1 MQAGRAL
8 TYDEILRFLDYILTS
23 NTNNLDH
30 MEAFKSFDRN
40 GTGQI
45 SSAEL
50 LGVLKKRLPPKDYE
64 TYVQLLTSSY
74 GPLINYIDFFKKP
87 PKIAK

>member
-1 MQAGRAL
+1 
-8 TYDEILRFLDYILTS
+8 
-23 NTNNLDH
+23 

-50 LGVLKKRLPPKDYE
+50 LGILKKRLPSKEYE
-64 TYVQLLTSSY
+64 LYVQLLSNSY
-74 GPLINYIDFFKKP
+74 GPLINYIEFFTKTKS
-87 PKIAK
+87 K